1 MDMGLKGTVAIITA
15 ASKGLGKATAL
26 ELAREGASVAIC
38 ARNAEEL
45 EVARQEI
52 EQQTGAQVLAL
63 PADVTDPQDITRLVH
78 ETQQRFGRIDILV
91 TNAGGPPPGEFTRHD
106 DQAWQKAFE
115 LNLLSVVRLVRAA
128 LPLLQESGRGRIINF
143 SSTAVKQPIEGLIL
157 SNSIRT
163 SVIGLAKTLSFE
175 LAPHKITVNN

>member
-45 EVARQEI
+45 DAAREEI

-91 TNAGGPPPGEFTRHD
+91 TNAGGPPPGEFT
-106 DQAWQKAFE
+106 KA
-115 LNLLSVVRLVRAA
+115 R
-128 LPLLQESGRGRIINF
+128 
-143 SSTAVKQPIEGLIL
+143 
-157 SNSIRT
+157 
-163 SVIGLAKTLSFE
+163 
-175 LAPHKITVNN
+175 